1 MWLCSV
7 SNFVS
12 HSTICSV
19 AWSTEESLSGWTT
32 QPVKQPSS
40 SCKKSPAKRA
50 GFPKILMNSRWEP
63 RHPGLRREHTHEKK
77 EKKELKVDEEG
88 RGQKKIE
95 HSERWSYAQ
104 SLWSGK
110 EGSHPSLRCSFMTE
124 RQNSERRECVLICTS
139 GSWLWA
145 SAWHSGG
152 LYSLLFTCAATVLPV
167 STTGKVC
174 WHTSSGN

>member
-77 EKKELKVDEEG
+77 EKKRIESRWGREVTKENWTQWKMILCTKPMKWKGGFSSIVEMFIYDWETEL
-88 RGQKKIE
+88 RKKRVCTDLYEWILVV
-95 HSERWSYAQ
+95 SISMAQWWTLLTVVYLCSY
-104 SLWSGK
+104 
-110 EGSHPSLRCSFMTE
+110 
-124 RQNSERRECVLICTS
+124 
-139 GSWLWA
+139 
-145 SAWHSGG
+145 
-152 LYSLLFTCAATVLPV
+152 CAASQHHRKGMLAH
-167 STTGKVC
+167 KL
-174 WHTSSGN
+174 W